1 MNTKVDYDNKVEMIN
16 RSDRIAGVIS
26 EEVNYL
32 NTVKKET
39 IIK

>member
-16 RSDRIAGVIS
+16 TSYRIAGLIS